1 MKVKCCCL
9 HDLYKIE
16 NPDQGHA
23 LGNFHFHLIQK
34 VKIHIYHFRPNRMAV
49 RGALLRQ
56 ELSESKFQKYQ
67 ITHIKGTA
75 FCDRRWRETL
85 AKRHVMGA

>member
-1 MKVKCCCL
+1 MADIVEWEL
-9 HDLYKIE
+9 SLT
-16 NPDQGHA
+16 
-23 LGNFHFHLIQK
+23 
-34 VKIHIYHFRPNRMAV
+34 RPNRMAV

-67 ITHIKGTA
+67 IPHIKGTD
-75 FCDRRWRETL
+75 FCDRLWRETL